1 MSTWKKVLVSGDETN
16 NNIGS
21 SNLTIPNSVARRLN
35 FGNTLTNYA
44 IKNSSGVAIF
54 YLQHS
59 EMRLGS
65 DASNSS
71 GTDTL
76 NLFTKTS
83 KLVMNSNIATFS
95 KTNKL
100 TIESDSNSSSAAPV
114 LDLYRN
120 DGSQGVA
127 GDLIGSVNFN
137 GDDLVNNKTTYAQVV
152 GEIVDSTNGI
162 EDGKLSIKVR
172 DNNSLNDAFVVEG
185 NELDVAMRLSGD
197 SLSLESTEEGGT
209 ASPILEFKRPKSTH
223 APSDGDDIG
232 MLKFTATNSSVD
244 GDGNYT
250 EHEYARVEVEAADIT
265 ANVEDANMRF
275 KIIEAGTVQNALAI
289 TPRAGLSN
297 GVTAKQRELRAID
310 LFGRNLEDATN
321 RFMHTFMF
329 GSNRE
334 VSDTVGGNPTI
345 RILRT
350 VNGIEMG
357 DYDDNPTTLD
367 NNGDN
372 VNGIIMPFNGFI
384 RAGSL
389 SYRKSGGSTATVKL
403 KVRTYQH
410 NNMSDERDFE
420 LVSISGQSSNKD
432 FPRGHG
438 YEGID
443 SQQVSSSGTD
453 NIFQA
458 GAKVVVYLEVYSES
472 GDYSLDD
479 IIASV
484 TIYSEDF
491 G

>member
-1 MSTWKKVLVSGDETN
+1 
-16 NNIGS
+16 
-21 SNLTIPNSVARRLN
+21 
-35 FGNTLTNYA
+35 
-44 IKNSSGVAIF
+44 
-54 YLQHS
+54 
-59 EMRLGS
+59 
-65 DASNSS
+65 
-71 GTDTL
+71 
-76 NLFTKTS
+76 
-83 KLVMNSNIATFS
+83 
-95 KTNKL
+95 
-100 TIESDSNSSSAAPV
+100 
-114 LDLYRN
+114 LYRN
-120 DGSQGVA
+120 DASQGVA
-127 GDLIGSVNFN
+127 GDLIAAINFN
-137 GDDLVNNKTTYAQVV
+137 GDDLLNNKTTYAQVV
-152 GEIVDSTNGI
+152 GEIVDSTNSI

-172 DNNSLNDAFVVEG
+172 DQNSLNDAFVVEG

-223 APSDGDDIG
+223 EPSDGDDIG

-250 EHEYARVEVEAADIT
+250 EQEYASVEVEAADIT
-265 ANVEDANMRF
+265 ASTEDANMKF
-275 KIIEAGTVQNALAI
+275 KIIEAGTIQNALAI

-329 GSNRE
+329 GSNRA

-367 NNGDN
+367 NDGDK

-410 NNMSDERDFE
+410 DNMLDERDFE
-420 LVSISGQSSNKD
+420 LASISGQSSNKD

-453 NIFQA
+453 NRFEA
-458 GAKVVVYLEVYSES
+458 GAKVVVYLEVFSAS
-472 GDYSLDD
+472 GTYSLDD

-484 TIYSEDF
+484 TTYSEDF